1 MSLFDASQRTER
13 VTVERATRTRADNG
27 EIDETWAAVFDAYA
41 SVRNGTGEERRR
53 AAQEGGSQA
62 TTFGLAFSSEA
73 AGITLQDRLQY
84 AGSTWDITS
93 AVVEPRNAGVV
104 VTAVRAQ

>member
-13 VTVERATRTRADNG
+13 VTVERATRVRDAYG
-27 EIDETWAAVFDAYA
+27 EAVETWGAVFEAYA
-41 SVRNGTGEERRR
+41 SVRHGTGEERRR
-53 AAQEGGSQA
+53 AAQEGGAQA
-62 TTFGLAFSSEA
+62 ATFGFGFSPET
-73 AGITLQDRLQY
+73 AGITLQDRIQY

-104 VTAVRAQ
+104 VTAVRSV